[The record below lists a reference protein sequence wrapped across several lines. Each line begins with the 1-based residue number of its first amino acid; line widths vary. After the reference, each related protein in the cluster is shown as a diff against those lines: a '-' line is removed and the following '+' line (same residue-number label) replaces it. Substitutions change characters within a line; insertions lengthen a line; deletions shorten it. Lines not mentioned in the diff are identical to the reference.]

1 MTKQSVCAQ
10 KKATTEARKSKPKA
24 PGPDPP
30 PTEPPVEDLEGLVC
44 WWCVHSLPQRPC
56 IHLPVKYEEKLNK
69 FTTVGNFCS
78 WQCAKAYA
86 LDMNSA
92 KSGEIQ
98 SFLAMMRLRAFGKF
112 VPLWPAPKRQFLKCF
127 GGTMSID
134 EFRTF
139 GGLVEPPQLYFP
151 IQKQV
156 HPVLSSS
163 TTEFGTLR
171 GPSTAVASVDKSK
184 LIAIENSTSQSETL
198 KLKRN
203 KPLARAASKLES
215 TLGITRKSAS
225 QKGAPGAGAGEGT
238 SGSGTAGAG
247 A

>member
-1 MTKQSVCAQ
+1 MKETVCAQ
-10 KKATTEARKSKPKA
+10 KKKVTEARKSKPKPEA
-24 PGPDPP
+24 REPP
-30 PTEPPVEDLEGLVC
+30 PTVPPPVQDQEGLVC

-56 IHLPVKYEEKLNK
+56 IHLPVKYDERLNR

-86 LDMNSA
+86 LDMNSS

-98 SFLAMMRLRAFGKF
+98 SFLSMMRLRAFGKF
-112 VPLWPAPKRQFLKCF
+112 VPLWPAPKRQFLRCF
-127 GGTMSID
+127 GGTMSIE

-151 IQKQV
+151 IEKHI
-156 HPVLSSS
+156 HPVLNESR
-163 TTEFGTLR
+163 TELSAR
-171 GPSTAVASVDKSK
+171 GPQTTSASADQMK
-184 LIAIENSTSQSETL
+184 LRAIENSSSQHETL
-198 KLKRN
+198 KLKRT

-215 TLGITRKSAS
+215 TLGITRKSAP
-225 QKGAPGAGAGEGT
+225 QRGAGAGDGD
-238 SGSGTAGAG
+238 GAG